1 MLVRLRL
8 RALILTLA
16 ATFGLLS
23 LTTFVTSAH
32 ADGTPNITGTI
43 NSPTILHGET
53 VPVSFEV
60 RNPAGQPYGYNLS
73 FRVVLPAG
81 VTYSGGAAQAPTTVA
96 GPGVGETTLI
106 FSNVADLSPNASN
119 TLAFDVDYDVA
130 LYDVGSRFEISA
142 QAFLNDQP
150 RYIPRFD
157 GAGLPVGPSATSYTG
172 YTPVL
177 RGVTTINAIEIE
189 KDEPSWEGEIMRG
202 VHDHQTV
209 YTVTVRNN
217 GIRPTNGVRVVDYV
231 PAGLE
236 FLGCGGPGSDNTRN
250 APTNPGSAEEYPGKG
265 PIVVPALAPCDVPT
279 VVDTVNVDPD
289 GAGPLPRAVY
299 TRVEWT
305 IGMLASR
312 SSYELRYRAAIPI
325 RENTMTWS
333 GATPARTGA
342 QGTNLDNNNGPE
354 TRDEQELTNYAT
366 ASGSYNG
373 TLAVSDETW
382 LTRTAEDWVVHKE
395 GSDPALVQGALTIWT
410 LTFQTS
416 EYRSV
421 RNGVV
426 TDTLPSG
433 LCPIG
438 VRNFTTQN
446 DAPDAQCDPIAG
458 QNPTMPY
465 TSVTENADGTF
476 TITWDQGDFP
486 QLAQT
491 NVSQTFTLR
500 FPTVTRTHYQRNFLP
515 TTPILTRDTVEN
527 RVTTDADS
535 IVRCLAPGTPDCT
548 TPGPEINHDAGYGTG
563 TSLPDASQASQLA
576 ARPDIFKL
584 VAQSGTD
591 CSIATY
597 VRTVPVYHPGD
608 RVCWQLHVNFPVGV
622 DTSPQVIRDFLPSG
636 ARYERGSD
644 SVHGPNDVSAT
655 IDDSLS
661 DSDSVLGWT
670 VGGGTVPRGS
680 RIFERVISTIVGPS
694 VDDPNQDIL
703 GNLMKFSAENTARVS
718 EPLRDRREFRLELP
732 EVDLVKGV
740 ARVERG
746 GSQVL
751 GPFAAD
757 RDHRMVQAGDRVTYR
772 VDVTNSGGQ
781 DAEQVR
787 VWDVLPIRDYD
798 CTFVVAPGA
807 VCVDGGL
814 GVADHIE
821 WTVPLIAAGTTTT
834 LEYSVI
840 VPLDIGPSRQLD
852 NRAGVRDFAGRTNLN
867 TLYPYTP
874 ANNIDPTHPE
884 AARPN
889 APAADDV
896 SDVYTADAT
905 VAKRVTT
912 PIDSAADGNT
922 AAQATIGERVDYTVT
937 VTIPAGTTLHG
948 DGFVADTLDSATR
961 QPYVAGS
968 GRLAVA
974 GPITLADVV
983 LDEPAGSAPGIRIR
997 RDFVVPPSGPDAV
1010 VTLTFSTLVADVAG
1024 NSRTAAD
1031 INNRATLRWTDPT
1044 EGAQTQNSALVRTTL
1059 VEPVIRQA
1067 KSDDRNPDRVIP
1079 GEIVEYT
1086 LTTTNDN
1093 SGGRVSTAHDV
1104 TLVDTVPVGVTPID
1118 VAPGNA
1124 PLADGATVPGSGGA
1138 VWNSGARTITKTV
1151 ATLLPGART
1160 SFRYRV
1166 SVDDPAIG
1174 GAELTNRVVTRTAS
1188 LPSSEG
1194 GRRTSGTGYE
1204 ARAEDTIRIQGA
1216 SVAKTVSPLRATV
1229 GEHVTY
1235 DVLVT
1240 IPADVSLYDVTV
1252 TDLLPDTIAFDRYG
1266 AVTPVSGPAIVNRVE
1281 FYDAVRNGDGTTTV
1295 AWDFGDLVAPLSTPQ
1310 VVRLTYSGHVL
1321 ARDRTNADV
1330 VAGDTAVNSVTVG
1343 SNRSDRVGPFDR
1355 TTIPTTFEDDS
1366 PPSRATVTVIEPR
1379 VSIDKQVRVGSGSF
1393 EDGPATAQSDDPLT
1407 YQLTIR
1413 NSGDGPAHD
1422 IVVTDEPDAEL
1433 TDVRL
1438 DTLPPGVT
1446 VTKAWSAGDRRIE
1459 LAIAGPIAPAGDV
1472 VITYT
1477 ARLVAASG
1485 LSDGQAI
1492 DNTAAVP
1499 HYFGLSESERTDPGN
1514 AGITYRDYT
1523 DGGDDSTRVVLDF
1536 PTLTLVKTTGL
1547 ASFPD
1552 RGDAEVGQP
1561 FPWRVTVRNT
1571 STTATASDVV
1581 VTDTLP
1587 ENWAYAAS
1595 SATLTP
1601 GGASEPTVTR
1611 NAAGDRL
1618 AWTIASIAPGA
1629 TVTIDYRATP
1639 AVAAARSPGL
1649 GADAHVNS
1657 ALVSSAR
1664 DEAGNSGNADGDYG
1678 TPADDARAT
1687 LLVPAL
1693 AISKTPDNGAAVAGE
1708 ESTFSIEVENSGSVD
1723 ARNVVVTD
1731 VLPRG
1736 LSYDATNRRA
1746 TAAPATGFTERS
1758 VTAGPGAGE
1767 TTIVWNV
1774 AQLDAGARVTI
1785 TVPARVAADV
1795 ADGTT
1800 LTNNASAVSD
1810 EVPDPV
1816 RDDGSL
1822 DVGAETDLAV
1832 NKSGPGTYLP
1842 GGRYT
1847 WSVRVRNLGPSDA
1860 QAVELTDAL
1869 PAGTRFSS
1877 ADAPCTE
1884 AAGVVR
1890 CALGTVP
1897 VGYDRTFA
1905 ITVTVDPAMTTT
1917 LTNTAFVSTT
1927 TTDTDNGND
1936 SASHG
1941 PTAAPIADVTIVKTA
1956 TPPAIPRGGQSTFT
1970 LTITNLGPS
1979 VAEDVR
1985 VTDALPAGLEFV
1997 SVDDTDCSELAGV
2010 VSCAFG
2016 DLAVNAPIRVQIVVR
2031 GNVEGAFTNSATVTT
2046 RTPQPAGGGEPDTG
2060 RATVTVGPV
2069 ADLAIEKSG
2078 PATVA
2083 AGGQATWQLRVTNNG
2098 PDDATGVTVT
2108 DTLPAG
2114 TTFVTA
2120 SSGCTAAG
2128 QTVTCA
2134 LADLAVGASTT
2145 VEVTATVPYALG
2157 SATIVNSATVR
2168 GDKIDSDPSN
2178 DSDEASTVVGPS
2190 TDLAIVKSGPA
2201 TATAGGTITWTLIAT
2216 NNGPSTATGVTVSD
2230 ALPAGVGFVSA
2241 TPTQGACTPN
2251 GQTVGCALG
2260 ELPSGGSAQIQLVG
2274 QVGAGLA
2281 NTTVVNIATVTGEQ
2295 PDPNPANDRGEAATQ
2310 IVPPP
2315 PAPPVPPAEQ
2325 GFDLAIVKR
2334 VSGGGRAAVGGTLG
2348 YTLRVTNAGPGSAT
2362 GVTVTDTLPR
2372 GLDPLRAS
2380 VAGGSCTVRGQLVRC
2395 ALGTLAAGQSRTIS
2409 LRVRV
2414 LASGTIRNTAT
2425 VAAHRA
2431 DLNPRNDS
2439 STVPVTVPVPRAT
2452 LSIEK
2457 RALGRGAVRRGGAVR
2472 FRVTVRNT
2480 SASAATG
2487 VTVCD
2492 RLPEGLS
2499 LLSTGGGRLRD
2510 GDLCWNAG
2518 LLAGRA
2524 TRTFTFRARVLAD
2537 VRGPRIVNVASVTAE
2552 NAARRQA
2559 RAAIRLSGPIGGVL
2573 PAAGRGGGV
2582 TG

>member
-1 MLVRLRL
+1 M
-8 RALILTLA
+8 
-16 ATFGLLS
+16 FGLLGFA
-23 LTTFVTSAH
+23 TFVTSAH

-53 VPVSFEV
+53 VPISIEV

-73 FRVVLPAG
+73 FRVVLPRG
-81 VTYSGGAAQAPTTVA
+81 VTYSGGAAQAPTSIA
-96 GPGVGETTLI
+96 GPAAGETTLI
-106 FSNVADLSPNASN
+106 FTNVADLSPNAFN
-119 TLAFDVDYDVA
+119 TLAFDVDYDPAV
-130 LYDVGSRFEISA
+130 YDVGDRFEISA

-157 GAGLPVGPSATSYTG
+157 GNGLPVGPSATSYTG

-177 RGVTTINAIEIE
+177 RSVTTINAIEIE

-236 FLGCGGPGSDNTRN
+236 FLGCGGPGADNTRN
-250 APTNPGSAEEYPGKG
+250 APTNLGSAEEYPGKG

-279 VVDTVNVDPD
+279 VVETVNIDPD

-305 IGMLASR
+305 IGTLASR
-312 SSYELRYRAAIPI
+312 GRYELRYRAAIPI
-325 RENTMTWS
+325 RENTMTWT

-342 QGTNLDNNNGPE
+342 QGTNLDNNSGPE

-366 ASGSYNG
+366 ASGSYDG

-395 GSDPALVQGALTIWT
+395 GSDPALVQGAETIWT

-421 RNGVV
+421 RDAVV

-438 VRNFTTQN
+438 PVNYTTQN
-446 DAPDAQCDPIAG
+446 DAPDSQCDPVGGRA
-458 QNPTMPY
+458 PTMPY

-491 NVSQTFTLR
+491 DVSQTFTLR

-515 TTPILTRDTVEN
+515 TTPILTRDEVEN
-527 RVTTDADS
+527 RVTTDADA

-563 TSLPDASQASQLA
+563 TSLPDASQAGQLA
-576 ARPDIFKL
+576 ARPSIFKL

-591 CSIATY
+591 CAIATY
-597 VRTVPVYHPGD
+597 VRTIPVYHPGD
-608 RVCWQLHVNFPVGV
+608 RVCWQLHVDFPVGV
-622 DTSPQVIRDFLPSG
+622 DTAPQVIRDFLPSG

-644 SVHGPNDVSAT
+644 SVHGPNDVTAT

-670 VGGGTVPRGS
+670 VGGSTVPRGS

-694 VDDPNQDIL
+694 VDDHNQDIL
-703 GNLMKFSAENTARVS
+703 GNLMKFSAENTERVS
-718 EPLRDRREFRLELP
+718 EPLRDRREFQLETP

-751 GPFAAD
+751 GPFGANV
-757 RDHRMVQAGDRVTYR
+757 DHRLVQAGDRVTYR

-787 VWDVLPIRDYD
+787 VWDVLPLRDYD

-807 VCVDGGL
+807 VCIDGGGL
-814 GVADHIE
+814 ADHIE

-840 VPLDIGPSRQLD
+840 VPIDIGPSRQLD

-874 ANNIDPTHPE
+874 ANNIDPSHPS
-884 AARPN
+884 AATPN
-889 APAADDV
+889 APAADDR

-912 PIDSAADGNT
+912 PVDSSADGNT

-948 DGFVADTLDSATR
+948 DGFVADTLDSVTR

-968 GRLAVA
+968 GRLAVS

-997 RDFVVPPSGPDAV
+997 RDFVVPPNGANAV

-1024 NSRTAAD
+1024 NTRTSGD
-1031 INNRATLRWTDPT
+1031 ITNRATLRWTDPV

-1104 TLVDTVPVGVTPID
+1104 SLVDTVPVGVTPID

-1166 SVDDPAIG
+1166 SVDDPAVG

-1188 LPSSEG
+1188 LPSSES

-1204 ARAEDTIRIQGA
+1204 ARAQDTIQIQGA
-1216 SVAKTVSPLRATV
+1216 SVAKTVTPLRATV

-1252 TDLLPDTIAFDRYG
+1252 TDTLPDTIAFDGYG

-1281 FYDAVRNGDGTTTV
+1281 FYDPLRNGDGTTTV

-1321 ARDRTNADV
+1321 ARDRANADV

-1355 TTIPTTFEDDS
+1355 TTIPTTFEDES
-1366 PPSRATVTVIEPR
+1366 PESRATVTVIEPR
-1379 VSIDKQVRVGSGSF
+1379 VSIDKQVRVGGGSF
-1393 EDGPATAQSDDPLT
+1393 EDGPATAQSDDLLT
-1407 YQLTIR
+1407 YRLSIR
-1413 NSGDGPAHD
+1413 NSGNAPAHD
-1422 IVVTDEPDAEL
+1422 VVVTDEPDAEL
-1433 TDVRL
+1433 IDVRF
-1438 DTLPPGVT
+1438 DALPAGVT
-1446 VTKAWSAGDRRIE
+1446 VTEPWSAGDRRFE
-1459 LAIAGPIAPAGDV
+1459 LAIAGPIAPGGNV

-1477 ARLVAASG
+1477 ARLIAASG

-1492 DNTAAVP
+1492 DNTAAIP
-1499 HYFGLSESERTDPGN
+1499 HYFGVPESERTDPRNG
-1514 AGITYRDYT
+1514 GITYRDYT

-1547 ASFPD
+1547 SAFPD

-1571 STTATASDVV
+1571 SATATANDVV

-1587 ENWAYAAS
+1587 ENWSYTAN

-1601 GGASEPTVTR
+1601 GGASEPTVTPD
-1611 NAAGDRL
+1611 AAGDRL

-1629 TVTIDYRATP
+1629 TVTIDLRATP

-1657 ALVSSAR
+1657 ALVTSAR

-1693 AISKTPDNGAAVAGE
+1693 AITKTPDNGAAVAGE

-1746 TAAPATGFTERS
+1746 TASPATGFSERS
-1758 VTAGPGAGE
+1758 VSAGPGAGE

-1774 AQLDAGARVTI
+1774 AELPAGDTVTI

-1795 ADGTT
+1795 ASGTT
-1800 LTNNASAVSD
+1800 LTNTASAVSD

-1822 DVGAETDLAV
+1822 DVDAETDMSIE
-1832 NKSGPGTYLP
+1832 KTGPARYLP

-1847 WSVRVRNLGPSDA
+1847 WNLRVRNLGPSDA
-1860 QAVELTDAL
+1860 QAVEVTDAL
-1869 PAGTRFSS
+1869 PAGTSFSS

-1890 CALGTVP
+1890 CALGTAP

-1905 ITVTVDPAMTTT
+1905 VTVSVDSATRGR
-1917 LTNTAFVSTT
+1917 LDNTASVSTT
-1927 TTDTDNGND
+1927 TTDVEPSND
-1936 SASHG
+1936 DSTFG
-1941 PTAAPIADVTIVKTA
+1941 PDPDPIADVTIVKTA
-1956 TPPAIPRGGQSTFT
+1956 TPPAIPRGGTSTFT
-1970 LTITNLGPS
+1970 LTVTNLGPS

-1985 VTDALPAGLEFV
+1985 VTDALPAGLTFV
-1997 SVDDTDCSELAGV
+1997 SVDDTDCSEAAGV
-2010 VSCAFG
+2010 VDCSFG
-2016 DLAVNAPIRVQIVVR
+2016 DLAVGAPIRVQIVVR
-2031 GNVEGAFTNSATVTT
+2031 GDVEGAFTNNATVTT
-2046 RTPQPAGGGEPDTG
+2046 RTPQPVGGGEPD
-2060 RATVTVGPV
+2060 RDDATVTVGPV

-2083 AGGQATWQLRVTNNG
+2083 AGGQATWQLRVTNIG

-2114 TTFVTA
+2114 TSFVTA
-2120 SSGCTAAG
+2120 SNGCTATG

-2168 GDKIDSDPSN
+2168 GDKIDPDPTN
-2178 DSDEASTVVGPS
+2178 DSDEATTVVGPS

-2201 TATAGGTITWTLIAT
+2201 SATAGGTITWTLIAT

-2241 TPTQGACTPN
+2241 TPTQGTCTAN

-2274 QVGAGLA
+2274 QLGAGLA
-2281 NTTVVNIATVTGEQ
+2281 NTTIVNAATVTGTE
-2295 PDPNPANDRGEAATQ
+2295 PDPNPGNNRGEAPTS
-2310 IVPPP
+2310 ITSPPP
-2315 PAPPVPPAEQ
+2315 GPPAEQ
-2325 GFDLAIVKR
+2325 GFDLAIGKK
-2334 VSGGGRAAVGGTLG
+2334 VSGSGRAAVGGTLG
-2348 YTLRVTNAGPGSAT
+2348 YTLRVTNAGPGSAS

-2380 VAGGSCTVRGQLVRC
+2380 VAGGTCTIRGQLVRC
-2395 ALGTLAAGQSRTIS
+2395 ALGTLAAGQSRTVS

-2425 VAAHRA
+2425 VAADRA
-2431 DLNPRNDS
+2431 DLNPANDS
-2439 STVPVTVPVPRAT
+2439 STAPVTVPVPRAT
-2452 LSIEK
+2452 LSLSK
-2457 RALGRGAVRRGGAVR
+2457 RVLGRALVARGGAVR
-2472 FRVTVRNT
+2472 YRVTVKNT
-2480 SASAATG
+2480 STAAATG

-2518 LLAGRA
+2518 LLAARA
-2524 TRTFTFRARVLAD
+2524 KRTFTFRARVLAD
-2537 VRGPRIVNVASVTAE
+2537 ARGPRIVNVVGVTAD

-2559 RAAIRLSGPIGGVL
+2559 RAAIRLAGPLGGVD
-2573 PAAGRGGGV
+2573 PSAGRGGGV